1 MATTPPILTLPL
13 ELLQHTFDVVFS
25 KHSRHGLRCED
36 MLSLRLVCRE
46 ISAAVFDQF
55 VAAYLRERTC
65 CAANNDQLDKLVLYL
80 ETQPFARELRIV
92 TFTLRTGNS
101 DQVEPDIDRLQGVA
115 QRLVK
120 QKCELDL
127 DFGPQGAWGDFTRN
141 HYYTRTIL
149 ETLAGKR
156 CYIRGLSA
164 SEISLPDMRPDRQD
178 TPALLSV
185 LAGLRTLRCDF
196 NFVGDRLRYHVKHE
210 SMAELVATASGL
222 KELEIMAHLNPEG
235 PRLPGPY
242 CLAGK
247 IFLAVKSRHLT
258 SVRLRFVLVE
268 PEALIQCLRRSQATL
283 RCLQFRQV
291 SLLQSLE
298 GIPHD
303 SEAWTEVFSV
313 MPDMPLEDLLV
324 QDCYLA
330 TEYPARRISVR
341 PHPRW
346 VEYWGDHEGDRL
358 DLNEQ
363 GSRRIR
369 ERLSATL
376 KRGLMLD

>member
-1 MATTPPILTLPL
+1 MPL
-13 ELLQHTFDVVFS
+13 ELLQQTFDVVFS
-25 KHSRHGLRCED
+25 KHSQRSLRCED

-55 VAAYLRERTC
+55 VAAYLRQRTC
-65 CAANNDQLDKLVLYL
+65 CAADNDQLDKLVLYL
-80 ETQPFARELRIV
+80 DTQTFALELRTV
-92 TFTLRTGNS
+92 TLTLRTGSS

-120 QKCELDL
+120 QKGELDL
-127 DFGPQGAWGDFTRN
+127 DFGPQGAWGDFTR
-141 HYYTRTIL
+141 TIL
-149 ETLAGKR
+149 EALAGKR

-164 SEISLPDMRPDRQD
+164 SEISLPDMRPDRRD
-178 TPALLSV
+178 TPALLAV
-185 LAGLRTLRCDF
+185 LAGLRILRCDF
-196 NFVGDRLRYHVKHE
+196 TIIGDRVRYHNKHD

-222 KELEIMAHLNPEG
+222 EELELRTHLNPEG

-247 IFLAVKSRHLT
+247 IFLAVNSRHLT
-258 SVRLRFVLVE
+258 SIRLRSVLVE
-268 PEALIQCLRRSQATL
+268 PEALIQCLRKSQSTL
-283 RCLQFRQV
+283 RCLHFMQV

-303 SEAWTEVFSV
+303 SEAWTEVLSV
-313 MPDMPLEDLLV
+313 MLDMPLEDLLV
-324 QDCYLA
+324 NDCYLA
-330 TEYPARRISVR
+330 TEHPARRICVR

-358 DLNEQ
+358 DLIEQ

-376 KRGLMLD
+376 TRGLMLD